1 MEVKPLLSIFISLL
15 IAGLAYKKK
24 SLSVSGV
31 LVSTLVGSLIL
42 CCGGWTWFA
51 VLGTFF
57 FSSSLLS
64 HYRKK
69 DKKEIN
75 LAYAKGGARDW
86 GQVLANGGLGALL
99 ALLNFFLQTPLLLGG
114 FIGAMATANA
124 DTWATEL
131 GVLSKKSP
139 RLITNGRSV
148 PAGTSG
154 GVTWTG
160 FFASLSGAALVG
172 LVAFLG
178 LRLHNS
184 SWSANIWILIA
195 AIVGGAIGCL
205 FDSYLGATKQAIFY
219 CPK

>member
-1 MEVKPLLSIFISLL
+1 MEVKPFLSVIISFL
-15 IAGLAYKKK
+15 IAGLAYKKN
-24 SLSVSGV
+24 SLSADGV
-31 LVSTLVGSLIL
+31 LVATLVGSLIL
-42 CCGGWTWFA
+42 SCGGWIWFA

-64 HYRKK
+64 HYKKK
-69 DKKEIN
+69 DKKQIN
-75 LAYAKGGARDW
+75 LAYAKGGPRDW
-86 GQVLANGGLGALL
+86 GQVLANGGLGAFL

-154 GVTWTG
+154 GGNLGRLLCCLNGSSSSWLG
-160 FFASLSGAALVG
+160 CFLRIAAEKFKLVG
-172 LVAFLG
+172 KYLDSHNG
-178 LRLHNS
+178 SGRRDNRLP
-184 SWSANIWILIA
+184 L
-195 AIVGGAIGCL
+195 
-205 FDSYLGATKQAIFY
+205 
-219 CPK
+219 